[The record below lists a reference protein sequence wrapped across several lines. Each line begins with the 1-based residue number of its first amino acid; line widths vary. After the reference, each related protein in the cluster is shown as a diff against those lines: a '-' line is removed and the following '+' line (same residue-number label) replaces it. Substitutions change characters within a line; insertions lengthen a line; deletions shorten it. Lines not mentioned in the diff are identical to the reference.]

1 MNAIPARGSFLSN
14 ARKALGGLAPF
25 LALIIL
31 SLIIWVLKPQ
41 FMTGNNLMNITRQA
55 APNALISLGMM
66 VSILTAGI
74 DLSVGSTMA
83 LASIVMAK
91 FITNLGFSGYAGIV
105 ICLLAGALLGLINGL
120 LLTVVK
126 LPHPFISTLGTQN
139 IYRGVCLILTMA
151 TPISPMPEEVNFLG
165 SADLFGIPVCLILTL
180 VAYMAFSVFLN
191 RTLLGRHI
199 YAVGGNFMTAKL
211 SGVNTNKTLTLV
223 YTISG
228 LMCGFAGLVV
238 VGRTNSAAPLAGLA
252 CETDAIAAVIIGGAS
267 FFGGRG
273 KIIGTFSGVL
283 LIAVLRNGLNLL
295 NISADAQTVIIGL
308 VIILAV
314 SLDVARN
321 GGYKKIKKINLPADK
336 ESRPNIPQAN

>member
-1 MNAIPARGSFLSN
+1 MMETVIPRNTFLP
-14 ARKALGGLAPF
+14 RIKKALGGLAPF
-25 LALIIL
+25 LALVIL
-31 SLIIWVLKPQ
+31 SIIIWILKPQ
-41 FMTGNNLMNITRQA
+41 FMTGNNLMNVARQA

-83 LASIVMAK
+83 LASIIMAK
-91 FITNLGFSGYAGIV
+91 FIVGGVSGYAGIV
-105 ICLLAGALLGLINGL
+105 ICLVAGTFLGLVNGL

-139 IYRGVCLILTMA
+139 IYRGLCLILTMA
-151 TPISPMPEEVNFLG
+151 TPISPMPDEVNFLG
-165 SADLFGIPVCLILTL
+165 SADLFGIPVCLLLTL
-180 VAYMAFSVFLN
+180 VAYIAFGIFLN
-191 RTLLGRHI
+191 RTILGRHI
-199 YAVGGNFMTAKL
+199 YAVGGNLMTAKL
-211 SGVNTNKTLTLV
+211 SGVNANKTLTLV
-223 YTISG
+223 YAISG

-252 CETDAIAAVIIGGAS
+252 SETDAIAAVIIGGAS

-273 KIIGTFSGVL
+273 KILGTFSGVL

-295 NISADAQTVIIGL
+295 NISADAQTVIIGM

-314 SLDVARN
+314 ALDVARN
-321 GGYKKIKKINLPADK
+321 GGYKKIKKINLPLEK
-336 ESRPNIPQAN
+336 LSGQS